1 MLNSTWSGTRFQ
13 SVLPLSLIYKWI
25 LNSYV
30 LLHKF
35 SCFWT
40 KTRKNSIILA
50 FKKIAQNPIQ
60 PHYSSISLP
69 TLQKPSK
76 PMIRSVVFNL
86 SLKIARIIAI
96 ACHISHSLRSW
107 RHNTGKANK
116 YLLGS
121 DISWDH
127 VNVCRNMLQNILFI
141 ALLEFVFLDMNTKK
155 VCIKCICQWKR
166 CQKVESFYEWMN
178 VDQVG
183 STKCTRVYFSPPWS
197 WGGGVLPCIS
207 YMGIFRWEFYGF

>member
-1 MLNSTWSGTRFQ
+1 
-13 SVLPLSLIYKWI
+13 
-25 LNSYV
+25 
-30 LLHKF
+30 
-35 SCFWT
+35 
-40 KTRKNSIILA
+40 
-50 FKKIAQNPIQ
+50 
-60 PHYSSISLP
+60 
-69 TLQKPSK
+69 
-76 PMIRSVVFNL
+76 MIRSVVFNL

-166 CQKVESFYEWMN
+166 CQKVESFYEWMD
-178 VDQVG
+178 VDQVR
-183 STKCTRVYFSPPWS
+183 STKRSRVYISPPWS
-197 WGGGVLPCIS
+197 WGGGGSSPMHKLYGHIPLGILWFLTSLIS
-207 YMGIFRWEFYGF
+207 YRGTEGNQGVLV